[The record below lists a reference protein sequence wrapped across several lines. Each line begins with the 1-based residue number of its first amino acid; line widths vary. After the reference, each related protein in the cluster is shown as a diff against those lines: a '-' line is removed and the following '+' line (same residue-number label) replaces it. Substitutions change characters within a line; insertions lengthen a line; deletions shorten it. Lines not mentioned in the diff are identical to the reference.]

1 MENYSGSSWTIPPFN
16 LSGTKFKNYVT
27 TTQWRYAFQVTAGV
41 FWLNNI
47 TNATLLYLEIN
58 YTQNSMPLATS
69 LELRAQ
75 NTNGT
80 VGVWILNCTVGGVA
94 TTIQTPY
101 ILPNPRRPE
110 GFAVHWF
117 FVDHI
122 NNELFIYTLQ
132 VHDGS
137 TYSNSSLISD
147 NNIIN
152 VPSTTVAMLL
162 LKRQERAQL
171 PQPTTLEESLFIIR
185 ESPKILVS

>member
-1 MENYSGSSWTIPPFN
+1 MEICFSSDSRSLLAQQHHKCYPPLPGNQLHTEFYASSNFLGTTGSKYKWYS
-16 LSGTKFKNYVT
+16 
-27 TTQWRYAFQVTAGV
+27 
-41 FWLNNI
+41 
-47 TNATLLYLEIN
+47 
-58 YTQNSMPLATS
+58 
-69 LELRAQ
+69 
-75 NTNGT
+75 
-80 VGVWILNCTVGGVA
+80 WILNCTVGGVA